1 MAKNNN
7 IISDLNDIIKKNNI
21 NAKITEK
28 NLKDDLKSMGI
39 DSLTAMNIVISIE
52 EKYNIQLP
60 DEQLMKLKTPKDL
73 IEVIEKT
80 MKK

>member
-1 MAKNNN
+1 MAKNN

-39 DSLTAMNIVISIE
+39 DSLTAMNIIISVE

-60 DEQLMKLKTPKDL
+60 DDQLMKIKTPKDL
-73 IEVIEKT
+73 IETIEKS

>member
-1 MAKNNN
+1 MAKNN
-7 IISDLNDIIKKNNI
+7 IISDLNDIIRKNNI

-28 NLKDDLKSMGI
+28 NLKDDLKIMGI

-60 DEQLMKLKTPKDL
+60 DDQLMKLKTPKDL
-73 IEVIEKT
+73 IETIEKT